1 MAIADFRFEE
11 QTIENR
17 KAKIENDESDRAQKV
32 VVKIRVGIIFGG
44 KSGEHEVSLASA
56 QSVAR
61 AINQDKYEVV
71 LIGITKQGR
80 WLAGGNVL
88 KQLAAVSPTPLLKPI
103 DDTQNGAG
111 KILNSVELVP
121 TASSETASASPLN
134 TIDVAFP
141 LVHGPSGED
150 GSLQGLLELADI
162 PYVGASVVASA
173 VGMDKA
179 LMKSVFRAHNL
190 PQVDWLVILRR
201 DWEMQPAET
210 IQRIESSFGYPC
222 FIKPANLGSSVGVT
236 KAHDRNGLA
245 RALATAAQYDR
256 KLIVE
261 RAAFNAREIECS
273 VLGNDDP
280 IASLPGEVIPRR
292 EFYDYAAKYD
302 NEAGT
307 DLIVPADL
315 PDEMTRAVQAMAI
328 RAFKSIDAS
337 GMARVDFFLER
348 DSNRLLLNEINTI
361 PGFTSVSMY
370 PRMWEKSG
378 LAYADL
384 IDRLIQLAL
393 ERHADKRKSKIF

>member
-1 MAIADFRFEE
+1 LPIFDLRNKQSKIAN
-11 QTIENR
+11 Q
-17 KAKIENDESDRAQKV
+17 KPKNDESDRAQKV

-236 KAHDRNGLA
+236 KAHERNELA

-302 NEAGT
+302 DEAGT